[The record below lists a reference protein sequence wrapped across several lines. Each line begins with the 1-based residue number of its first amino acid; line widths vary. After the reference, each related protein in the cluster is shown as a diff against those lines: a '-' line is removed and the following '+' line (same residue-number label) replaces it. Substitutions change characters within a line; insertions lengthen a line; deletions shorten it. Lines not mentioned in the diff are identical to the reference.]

1 MAVTWVDDQEFY
13 QLLDKDGSTDDIHS
27 STRSCESGRTTT
39 ITTGHTGALD
49 GQTPYE
55 RLVAKM
61 RAGSHRG
68 VASAGRSC
76 SSTPAYLY

>member
-39 ITTGHTGALD
+39 ITTGHTGRWMD
-49 GQTPYE
+49 
-55 RLVAKM
+55 RL
-61 RAGSHRG
+61 RTNGWSPR
-68 VASAGRSC
+68 
-76 SSTPAYLY
+76 